1 MRFMRKRAETPLRI
15 GTVSNYRHLW
25 MLVFWVIYLVLFA
38 VVEHEVQSDYYVMHC
53 ALDDIIP
60 FCEWFIF
67 PYCLWHPLLFAMTL
81 YLSFWDAENFK
92 PYITFIALGFIPVI
106 LFDWAFPN
114 GQDLRPA
121 VFAHQNIAT
130 WLVGR
135 IYAADT
141 NTNVFPSMHVI
152 GSAALVAA
160 ALHTPSLRKRKL
172 HLVAIP
178 VGVLICISTVFVKQH
193 SCLDLIGAIPYS
205 ALLWWLIYGVIYKK
219 RKNTAQS

>member
-1 MRFMRKRAETPLRI
+1 MSNSKHKTGRKPLKL
-15 GTVSNYRHLW
+15 GTVENYHHHWYLLIW
-25 MLVFWVIYLVLFA
+25 LVYLTLFA
-38 VVEHEVQSDYYVMHC
+38 IAEHVVTDNYWVSYLP
-53 ALDDIIP
+53 LDDKIP
-60 FCEWFIF
+60 FCRYFII

-81 YLSFWDAENFK
+81 YLAFWDAENFK
-92 PYITFIALGFIPVI
+92 PYMLFIALGFIPVI
-106 LFDWAFPN
+106 LFDWVFPN
-114 GQDLRPA
+114 GQELRPA
-121 VFAHQNIAT
+121 VFEHQNIAT

-160 ALHTPSLRKRKL
+160 TIYTPSLRKRRL

-178 VGVLICISTVFVKQH
+178 VGILICISTVFVKQH

-219 RKNTAQS
+219 RKKS